1 MLGMVNP
8 VAASSARSSTGR
20 SGPSAAV
27 VAADGPPGL
36 APGPAVPGVAAG
48 GLGADGEHAG
58 VGYPEATMA
67 VRAFLPERM
76 FVTGASPMTLTR
88 ASRRESRQN
97 PGGGGANARP
107 GTWGAGRALK
117 PRIARSRAGPGVDV
131 KGSEGVYCG

>member
-1 MLGMVNP
+1 MV
-8 VAASSARSSTGR
+8 
-20 SGPSAAV
+20 
-27 VAADGPPGL
+27 
-36 APGPAVPGVAAG
+36 
-48 GLGADGEHAG
+48 
-58 VGYPEATMA
+58 

-117 PRIARSRAGPGVDV
+117 PRIARSRAGGRC
-131 KGSEGVYCG
+131 EGVGRRLLWLTRVIRTVVFTNFRTRLSAVGLSFYQVSALESKV